1 MSNKIKKVTALPVR
15 IPLKKPYVLSNV
27 TQYAAEY
34 VLVEVETENGTIGIG
49 ECAPFPG
56 ETEETQADIVPII
69 QTYLSKTIIG
79 QDIFDLE
86 SIHHLMDCA
95 SPGHLFAKSGIDIAL
110 HDAIGKSLGI
120 PVHKF
125 IGGAYRSHVPVLGG
139 MGIPAN
145 GAEAAVLAEELVTQ
159 GFKTIKMKIGKGK
172 AHDIETVAAV
182 RNTVGSGVEIRLD
195 ANQAYSADQA
205 IPILR
210 ALEKYDLSLIEQPLP
225 FWDWDG
231 MAKVAA
237 ALDTPIM
244 LDEPISAPP
253 DIIKAY
259 EKKAGDII
267 KIKVMRCGG
276 IYKALKV
283 CATAAACGFPVVLGS
298 GHESGIGVAAELHLA
313 AALAAIPYAGEMN
326 GNGRLQKDII
336 EKGTDLRNGL
346 ATVPTEP
353 GLGIG
358 NINYQPF
365 LVK

>member
-1 MSNKIKKVTALPVR
+1 MDHRIKRVSALSVN
-15 IPLKKPYVLSNV
+15 IPLKRPYALSNV
-27 TQYAAEY
+27 IQHVAEY
-34 VLVEVETENGTIGIG
+34 VIVEIETDNGMIGIG

-69 QTYLSKTIIG
+69 QTYLAKAIIG

-86 SIHHLMDCA
+86 SVHHLMDVA
-95 SPGHLFAKSGIDIAL
+95 VPGHFFAKGGIDIAL
-110 HDAIGKSLGI
+110 HDAIGKTLGI

-125 IGGAYRSHVPVLGG
+125 IGGAYRGYVPVLGG
-139 MGIPAN
+139 MGLPAD
-145 GAEAAVLAEELVTQ
+145 GAQAAAWAEELVTQ
-159 GFKTIKMKIGKGK
+159 GFKTIKMKIGKNR

-182 RNTVGSGVEIRLD
+182 RAAAGPAIEIRVD

-205 IPILR
+205 IPTLR
-210 ALEKYDLSLIEQPLP
+210 ALERYDLRLIEQPLP
-225 FWDWDG
+225 SWDWDG
-231 MAKVAA
+231 MAKITA

-244 LDEPISAPP
+244 LDEPISTPA

-259 EKKAGDII
+259 EKKAGDIV
-267 KIKVMRCGG
+267 KIKAMRCGG
-276 IYKALKV
+276 IYRALKV

-326 GNGRLQKDII
+326 GHRRLKTDVI
-336 EKGTDLRNGL
+336 EKPIDIQNGL
-346 ATVPTEP
+346 AAVPAEP

-358 NINYQPF
+358 KINYRTF
-365 LVK
+365 LV